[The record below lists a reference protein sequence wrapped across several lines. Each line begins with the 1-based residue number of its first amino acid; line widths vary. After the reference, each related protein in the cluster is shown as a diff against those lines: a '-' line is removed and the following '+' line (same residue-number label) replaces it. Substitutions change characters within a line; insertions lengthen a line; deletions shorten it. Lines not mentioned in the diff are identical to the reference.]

1 MKCIEDNSDVI
12 VGIKI
17 RLSESISN
25 GGLNEAEAYRFLYS
39 LFGNLVLL

>member
-1 MKCIEDNSDVI
+1 VECIEENRDAI

-25 GGLNEAEAYRFLYS
+25 AGANEQEAYR
-39 LFGNLVLL
+39 